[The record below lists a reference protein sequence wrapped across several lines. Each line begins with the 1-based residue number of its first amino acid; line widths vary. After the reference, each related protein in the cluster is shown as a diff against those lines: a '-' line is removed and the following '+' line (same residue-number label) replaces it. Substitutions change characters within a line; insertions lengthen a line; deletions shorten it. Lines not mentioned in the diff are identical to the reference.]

1 MIEKLT
7 PADLDRMRS
16 TSRNPE
22 CVEFMQGLRVG
33 QGGRVV
39 VADVGRVAA
48 ITVKNRISKA
58 ATVAGVEIKYL
69 RSKPDV
75 VVFEVVSKKA
85 YTWLD
90 VHNVHGH

>member
-39 VADVGRVAA
+39 VADEGVSRQS
-48 ITVKNRISKA
+48 VKNRISKA

-75 VVFEVVSKKA
+75 VVFEVVSKK
-85 YTWLD
+85 
-90 VHNVHGH
+90 